1 MKKWF
6 CERSRFSE
14 FKSNTTYHK
23 LLQMNADEFTQWA
36 RLLRQE
42 VTTQWDEYGT
52 PPVIGKDE
60 AGIIKSFSKTIV

>member
-1 MKKWF
+1 
-6 CERSRFSE
+6 
-14 FKSNTTYHK
+14 
-23 LLQMNADEFTQWA
+23 MNADEFTQWA

-60 AGIIKSFSKTIV
+60 DGLITNFKKLKYADYYNNHMKFMNLIN